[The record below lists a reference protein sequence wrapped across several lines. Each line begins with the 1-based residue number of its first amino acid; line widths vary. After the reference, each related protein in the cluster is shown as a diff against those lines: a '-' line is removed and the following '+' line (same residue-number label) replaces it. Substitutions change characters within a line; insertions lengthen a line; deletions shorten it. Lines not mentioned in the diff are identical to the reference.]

1 MDEIGKIR
9 VVAAVIQ
16 REGRYLLCERPCS
29 KRHGGLWEFPGG
41 KLEPGEDIL
50 EAVTREL
57 KEELGVAVLTVSERW
72 FAHDDPDSN
81 FVIEFHAT
89 SILCDPVCL
98 EHTAIEWVTPRQM
111 QTMALAPTDRI
122 FAQFLLETLSKPV

>member
-1 MDEIGKIR
+1 MDLIGKIR

-16 REGRYLLCERPCS
+16 REGRYLLCERPSS

-50 EAVTREL
+50 EAITREL
-57 KEELGVAVLTVSERW
+57 QEELGVEVLTVRERW
-72 FAHDDPDSN
+72 FVRDDPDST

-89 SILCDPVCL
+89 SILGDPVCL
-98 EHTAIEWVTPRQM
+98 EHAALDWVTPQQM
-111 QTMALAPTDRI
+111 QTMALAPTDRL
-122 FAQFLLETLSKPV
+122 FAQFLLETLSKPD